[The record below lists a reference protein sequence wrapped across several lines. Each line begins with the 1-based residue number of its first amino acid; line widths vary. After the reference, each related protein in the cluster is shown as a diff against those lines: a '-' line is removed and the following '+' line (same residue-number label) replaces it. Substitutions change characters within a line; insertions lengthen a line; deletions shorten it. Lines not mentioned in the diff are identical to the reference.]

1 MITSTGNNRVRSVSA
16 LAKKAKIRREQGLF
30 IVEGAKMFA
39 ELPKDRLKET
49 YVSESF
55 LRQHGEKASKLLQG
69 ICFEEVSDDVMKYM
83 SDTQTPQGILAVAAQ
98 LSHSLN
104 EIVKG
109 DGIKR
114 NSPAHLMIL
123 ETIQDPGNLGT
134 ILRAG
139 EGAGITGVVMNSA
152 TADIYNPKVIRST
165 MGSIYRV
172 PFVYVEDWQQAIGR
186 IKAEGIRLYAAHLK
200 GKVSYENEDYR
211 TDTGF
216 LIGNEANGLTEE
228 TAAMADCYVRIPM
241 AGQVE
246 SLNAAVAASILMFE
260 TARQR
265 RN

>member
-55 LRQHGEKASKLLQG
+55 LRQHGEKASELLQG

-114 NSPAHLMIL
+114 DSPAHLMIL

-139 EGAGITGVVMNSA
+139 EGA
-152 TADIYNPKVIRST
+152 
-165 MGSIYRV
+165 
-172 PFVYVEDWQQAIGR
+172 EIGR
-186 IKAEGIRLYAAHLK
+186 AH
-200 GKVSYENEDYR
+200 V
-211 TDTGF
+211 
-216 LIGNEANGLTEE
+216 
-228 TAAMADCYVRIPM
+228 
-241 AGQVE
+241 
-246 SLNAAVAASILMFE
+246 
-260 TARQR
+260 
-265 RN
+265 

>member
-55 LRQHGEKASKLLQG
+55 LRQHGEKASELLQG

-109 DGIKR
+109 DGIR
-114 NSPAHLMIL
+114 
-123 ETIQDPGNLGT
+123 GT
-134 ILRAG
+134 VLP
-139 EGAGITGVVMNSA
+139 T
-152 TADIYNPKVIRST
+152 
-165 MGSIYRV
+165 
-172 PFVYVEDWQQAIGR
+172 
-186 IKAEGIRLYAAHLK
+186 
-200 GKVSYENEDYR
+200 
-211 TDTGF
+211 
-216 LIGNEANGLTEE
+216 
-228 TAAMADCYVRIPM
+228 
-241 AGQVE
+241 
-246 SLNAAVAASILMFE
+246 
-260 TARQR
+260 
-265 RN
+265 